1 MGRWGR
7 TPRCQAGLAGCPASS
22 CSKAPALTPHST
34 SSMKHSSLYQFVLS
48 SVFFIQIMC
57 RHLRGGQGHSS
68 NGLFCLKKG
77 RQKESDDSKLSFLF
91 TSFFFFFLVLKAG
104 IEVIL

>member
-34 SSMKHSSLYQFVLS
+34 SSVKHSSLYQFVLS

-91 TSFFFFFLVLKAG
+91 TSFFFFFGA
-104 IEVIL
+104 ESWD